1 MAIEIF
7 KCPECG
13 GDNRVNLAPGAE
25 RDVDCIHCRRTEWE
39 LDAPPTQEQINEVER
54 IGKKLAAMPA
64 SEEKDALQ
72 SNYERGAQALARLHR
87 GPRSPVQ
94 VGCRFHVKAGG

>member
-1 MAIEIF
+1 MAIEVF

-39 LDAPPTQEQINEVER
+39 LDAPPTQRQIDEVER
-54 IGKKLAAMPA
+54 MGKKLAAMPS
-64 SEEKDALQ
+64 SEEKAALQ
-72 SNYERGAQALARLHR
+72 EKYDRAAVELSRLHR